1 VAELGNPTAG
11 ILLSPWRMSTVKIR
25 AGSLFRTPPSRIGPA
40 GAGFGLEAFG
50 ERPYPSVRGF
60 KVENSFSTSF
70 AQIESLLHRL
80 YTGIPCFALAG
91 GGLPGAK
98 SRRQILE
105 QGQSRADEGSKKEGL
120 KLIKRTPI
128 KTAAEV
134 CPLCEG
140 TGWRSLP
147 ATSSA
152 PRDRR
157 VTRCD
162 CQLRARNQTLLAAAR
177 IPRRYEHCE
186 LASYTTDF
194 PGAHPSLAFAHLS
207 ASKFAQEYDPGD
219 GTGLLIIGKIGT
231 GKTHLAV
238 GITKE
243 LILNKGIS
251 CMFYDYRELLKE
263 IQNSYNATVQTT
275 ELDVLRPIFETDVL
289 VLDELGAVKPTEWVW
304 DTVSLILN
312 TRYNDNRTTI
322 ITTNFEDQPA
332 AGAGGSISPARA
344 ASRSETLGDRIG
356 ERMRS
361 RLHEM
366 CRVIKMEGEDFR
378 QKFRSASFR

>member
-1 VAELGNPTAG
+1 MTHSQRIELRE
-11 ILLSPWRMSTVKIR
+11 IE
-25 AGSLFRTPPSRIGPA
+25 
-40 GAGFGLEAFG
+40 EA
-50 ERPYPSVRGF
+50 
-60 KVENSFSTSF
+60 
-70 AQIESLLHRL
+70 
-80 YTGIPCFALAG
+80 
-91 GGLPGAK
+91 
-98 SRRQILE
+98 
-105 QGQSRADEGSKKEGL
+105 GL
-120 KLIKRTPI
+120 KLIK
-128 KTAAEV
+128 KEAEV

-140 TGWRSLP
+140 TGWKTLLASP
-147 ATSSA
+147 SA
-152 PRDRR
+152 PKDKNTNNKDRR

-162 CQLRARNQTLLAAAR
+162 CQLRARTGTLLAAAR

-194 PGAHPSLAFAHLS
+194 PGAHPSLAFACVS
-207 ASKFAQEYDPGD
+207 ATRFSQEYDPRD

-238 GITKE
+238 GITKH
-243 LILNKGIS
+243 LILNKGIA
-251 CMFYDYRELLKE
+251 CLFYDYRELLKE
-263 IQNSYNATVQTT
+263 IQNSYNAAVQTT
-275 ELDVLRPIFETDVL
+275 ELDVLRPVFETDVL

-312 TRYNDNRTTI
+312 TRYNNNRTTI

-332 AGAGGSISPARA
+332 AGANGSISPTRA
-344 ASRSETLGDRIG
+344 ATRTETLGDRIG

-378 QKFRSASFR
+378 QTFRSASFR

>member
-1 VAELGNPTAG
+1 MIKNAIQA
-11 ILLSPWRMSTVKIR
+11 
-25 AGSLFRTPPSRIGPA
+25 PA
-40 GAGFGLEAFG
+40 
-50 ERPYPSVRGF
+50 
-60 KVENSFSTSF
+60 
-70 AQIESLLHRL
+70 
-80 YTGIPCFALAG
+80 
-91 GGLPGAK
+91 
-98 SRRQILE
+98 
-105 QGQSRADEGSKKEGL
+105 D
-120 KLIKRTPI
+120 
-128 KTAAEV
+128 V
-134 CPLCEG
+134 CPLCGG
-140 TGWRSLP
+140 TGWKTAKTIQENGRSRTERP
-147 ATSSA
+147 
-152 PRDRR
+152 

-162 CQLRARNQTLLAAAR
+162 CQLRARAQSLLTAAR

-194 PGAHPSLAFAHLS
+194 PGADRSLEFAHLS
-207 ASKFAQEYDPGD
+207 ALKFAQEYDPRD

-238 GITKE
+238 GITKD

-251 CMFYDYRELLKE
+251 CLFYDYRELLKE
-263 IQNSYNATVQTT
+263 IQNSYNPTVKTT
-275 ELDVLRPIFETDVL
+275 ELDVLRPVFETDVL

-312 TRYNDNRTTI
+312 SRYNDNRTTI

-332 AGAGGSISPARA
+332 AGVNGSVSIARA
-344 ASRSETLGDRIG
+344 ATRSETLGDRIG

-366 CRVIKMEGEDFR
+366 CRVIKMGGEDFR